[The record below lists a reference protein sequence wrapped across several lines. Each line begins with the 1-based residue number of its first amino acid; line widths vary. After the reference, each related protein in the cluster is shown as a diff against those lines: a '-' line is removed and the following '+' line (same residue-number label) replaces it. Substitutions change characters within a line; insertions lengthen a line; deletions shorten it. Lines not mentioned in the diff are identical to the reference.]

1 MRRNSID
8 EQKIFFQ
15 IDMTLTFSDVFVR
28 GQLDRF
34 FLSLYTRLLRYEKIL
49 IVQISNDFSNTML
62 FLNEYFFWR

>member
-1 MRRNSID
+1 MRNSID

-34 FLSLYTRLLRYEKIL
+34 FLSLHTRLLRYEKIL
-49 IVQISNDFSNTML
+49 IVQISIF
-62 FLNEYFFWR
+62 R

>member
-1 MRRNSID
+1 MRNSID

-15 IDMTLTFSDVFVR
+15 IDMTLTFSDVCNSFVANLP
-28 GQLDRF
+28 GF
-34 FLSLYTRLLRYEKIL
+34 FCHFIPRYEKIL

>member
-1 MRRNSID
+1 MRNSID

-34 FLSLYTRLLRYEKIL
+34 FLSLHTRLLRYEKIL